1 MLASIPERVLITR
14 MGIVFFQSLWPEGQ
28 SILEQDGHRWRLLPW
43 GSGPFGEISP
53 GELEVQPYLS
63 CTIRSQGFAP
73 SQRFAPVRALWLCF
87 TPLPPI
93 GFRSSELFPLR
104 QPRYLSVPGAL
115 LSLRQRR
122 HLSSDSMVTIALA
135 FCTWLHRSLVRCSR
149 RDPLA
154 RLCEARWRH
163 PALVGRLSPVDWRGE
178 WPAPSRGLL
187 RGSHSPCLSPSG

>member
-1 MLASIPERVLITR
+1 MDARLTRGQAVHAMLASFLEQVLITR
-14 MGIVFFQSLWPEGQ
+14 MGIAFSRICQPEGL
-28 SILEQDGHRWRLLPW
+28 SILEQDGHHWRLLPW

-104 QPRYLSVPGAL
+104 QPRYLSVPVAL
-115 LSLRQRR
+115 LSLRQLRQPSR
-122 HLSSDSMVTIALA
+122 YSTAGVTLA
-135 FCTWLHRSLVRCSR
+135 FCTWLHRSRVSSSWRRSSR
-149 RDPLA
+149 
-154 RLCEARWRH
+154 
-163 PALVGRLSPVDWRGE
+163 
-178 WPAPSRGLL
+178 AP
-187 RGSHSPCLSPSG
+187 P